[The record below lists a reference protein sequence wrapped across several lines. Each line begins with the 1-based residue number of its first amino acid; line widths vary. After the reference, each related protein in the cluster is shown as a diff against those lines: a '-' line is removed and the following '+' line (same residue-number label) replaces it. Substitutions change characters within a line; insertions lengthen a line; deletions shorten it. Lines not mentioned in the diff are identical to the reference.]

1 MGELVQV
8 VGHPRRVPEQGH
20 EQVPAGKEKNGEHSQ
35 EKQRQQP
42 APQRHLPQ
50 RDASIERIPF
60 HKNLLLGVLAPAG
73 SLRAKVQSP
82 GSRIYA
88 PPLAFPPGFAGS
100 GCFFEFA
107 PRSQWRDRAGLAPAS
122 CVPSPPAYLAAQHSR
137 GPRARQPAAHGK
149 NAARRG
155 KTSVMPSLADLIASI
170 PDSPQGILHFVAGLL
185 FAHGYVVIF
194 IGAAL
199 DNFGLPASG
208 DVVLFAGGWFS
219 NLGRI
224 GGRPLIS
231 RVLKMRFLHFL
242 INEGTLK
249 KVEHYFE
256 AHGGKMV
263 FVGRFGPGLRS
274 MTPLFAGVS
283 RMKYYRFLPY
293 NLSAAAVW
301 AVAYTLVGYV
311 FGEYW
316 NELLA
321 VAKSFG
327 YGIVALVFLVLGTYL
342 IRRLL
347 RRHRREEDN

>member
-1 MGELVQV
+1 M
-8 VGHPRRVPEQGH
+8 PN
-20 EQVPAGKEKNGEHSQ
+20 PA
-35 EKQRQQP
+35 
-42 APQRHLPQ
+42 
-50 RDASIERIPF
+50 DF
-60 HKNLLLGVLAPAG
+60 
-73 SLRAKVQSP
+73 
-82 GSRIYA
+82 
-88 PPLAFPPGFAGS
+88 
-100 GCFFEFA
+100 
-107 PRSQWRDRAGLAPAS
+107 
-122 CVPSPPAYLAAQHSR
+122 
-137 GPRARQPAAHGK
+137 
-149 NAARRG
+149 
-155 KTSVMPSLADLIASI
+155 IASI
-170 PDSPQGILHFVAGLL
+170 PDSPQGILHFVTGLL
-185 FAHGYVVIF
+185 LAHGYVVIF

-208 DVVLFAGGWFS
+208 DVVLFAGGWFA
-219 NLGRI
+219 NLGRVALPLVMLSGFAGALVSDNAVYWIGRI

-242 INEGTLK
+242 INEGTLE
-249 KVEHYFE
+249 KVERSFE

-283 RMKYYRFLPY
+283 RMKYYKFLPY

-311 FGEYW
+311 FGSYW

-327 YGIVALVFLVLGTYL
+327 YGIVALVILVLGAYL

-347 RRHRREEDN
+347 NGGEKE